1 MFHRTSSDRSRCRSA
16 QHSKSMPVVGVQIR
30 QSGADVSRVC
40 PAVFAVCDR
49 LVSSPDCHIASAPPA
64 CSGFWNDRKTPT
76 GTRWKRG
83 YEPQLHAA
91 NCRWRLRKCRCHFHH
106 PRIKIA
112 AAARS
117 GDGTSMKYPVFRNE
131 PGRMLCHRAAGA
143 KPLVNASRR
152 RTRLDTG
159 SGMRTLR
166 SNLAYGWPLSRQ
178 RIIIRSSSLSAR
190 CVPIGSARNLQRQPR
205 CAAQWPLTRD
215 VEVVD
220 QGRTDQEPRR
230 YEKIVPDR
238 ACNP

>member
-131 PGRMLCHRAAGA
+131 PGKMLCHRAAGA

-159 SGMRTLR
+159 SGMRTL
-166 SNLAYGWPLSRQ
+166 LAASVSSYDRRRCQRDASPLVPRGTFRGSPGAPLS
-178 RIIIRSSSLSAR
+178 
-190 CVPIGSARNLQRQPR
+190 
-205 CAAQWPLTRD
+205 
-215 VEVVD
+215 
-220 QGRTDQEPRR
+220 GR
-230 YEKIVPDR
+230 
-238 ACNP
+238 